1 MKTLTDRIQEYA
13 NRKGITILEAHE
25 TLLAFALDTIDA
37 RRKGGKKTGNSPQQ
51 EKHLAK
57 ARKARAK

>member
-1 MKTLTDRIQEYA
+1 MKTLNDRIDDYML
-13 NRKGITILEAHE
+13 RKGYDRLKAVE
-25 TLLAFALDTIDA
+25 TLLTFALDTIDG
-37 RRKGGKKTGNSPQQ
+37 RRKGGKAVGNRPQQ

>member
-1 MKTLTDRIQEYA
+1 MKTLSERIQDYA
-13 NRKGITILEAHE
+13 DRKGVTVLQAHE
-25 TLLAFALDTIDA
+25 TLLTYALDQIDA
-37 RRKGGKKTGNSPQQ
+37 RRKGGKAAGNSPQQ